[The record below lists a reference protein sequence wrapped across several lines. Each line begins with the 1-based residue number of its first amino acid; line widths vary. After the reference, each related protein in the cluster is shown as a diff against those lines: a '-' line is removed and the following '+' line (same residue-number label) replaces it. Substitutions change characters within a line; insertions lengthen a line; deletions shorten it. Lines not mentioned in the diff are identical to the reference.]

1 LSSVRR
7 KDQQGCGAKIEN
19 LPTQQAQHF
28 CCTITT
34 IKNKDVCQN
43 CSEAQY
49 FPAMLSLHIM
59 RLGQRPCTQYNEN
72 IIDTQQGGN
81 SSQTTLFMVL
91 LPLSKEDLAMM
102 ASLHVKPSHY
112 DQLLSGTSPNVLSP
126 WLPLDRQFEVRH

>member
-1 LSSVRR
+1 MREAWWCTASGINKETCYRR
-7 KDQQGCGAKIEN
+7 NNHILD
-19 LPTQQAQHF
+19 
-28 CCTITT
+28 
-34 IKNKDVCQN
+34 
-43 CSEAQY
+43 Y

-126 WLPLDRQFEVRH
+126 WLPLDRQFDVRH